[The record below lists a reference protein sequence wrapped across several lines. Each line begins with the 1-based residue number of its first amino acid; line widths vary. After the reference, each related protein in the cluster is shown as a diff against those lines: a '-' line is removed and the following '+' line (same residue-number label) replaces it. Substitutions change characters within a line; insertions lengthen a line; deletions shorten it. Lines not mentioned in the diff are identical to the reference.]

1 MIRKG
6 EKAMRTHTST
16 GRRTSRRTNSTASK
30 IVSAGLATATCV
42 GLVGVIGIRTAQDSA
57 AADSGSASEATAPI
71 AAAPTT
77 TDGYTQAD
85 LDAYAAQLDAEAQ
98 RLADYRA
105 QLIDAASTLQQSA
118 GGSSTLS
125 VKNPAAVPS
134 QAQASSAASAKPRV
148 TKPAAQAAPKPQQAP
163 KPQPQSNTKSS

>member
-1 MIRKG
+1 
-6 EKAMRTHTST
+6 MRTQTNA

-57 AADSGSASEATAPI
+57 AADSTSGGEAAAPV

-77 TDGYTQAD
+77 TDGFTQAE
-85 LDAYAAQLDAEAQ
+85 LDAYSAQLDAEAQ

-105 QLIDAASTLQQSA
+105 QLIDAAMSLQASA
-118 GGSSTLS
+118 GGPSKLAVT
-125 VKNPAAVPS
+125 NPAAVPGKEK
-134 QAQASSAASAKPRV
+134 SSAAASTKSKAKV
-148 TKPAAQAAPKPQQAP
+148 SKPAAQAAPKAQQAP
-163 KPQPQSNTKSS
+163 QPKPQSNTKSS

>member
-1 MIRKG
+1 
-6 EKAMRTHTST
+6 MRTHNST

-57 AADSGSASEATAPI
+57 AADSGSTSEAAAPI

-105 QLIDAASTLQQSA
+105 QLIDAAMTLQASA
-118 GGSSTLS
+118 GGPSRLS
-125 VKNPAAVPS
+125 VTNPAAVPGK
-134 QAQASSAASAKPRV
+134 AAGLTAASAKPRV

>member
-1 MIRKG
+1 
-6 EKAMRTHTST
+6 MRTNTST

-57 AADSGSASEATAPI
+57 AADSGSASEAA
-71 AAAPTT
+71 AAVVAAPTT

-134 QAQASSAASAKPRV
+134 QAQASSATSAKPRV

>member
-1 MIRKG
+1 
-6 EKAMRTHTST
+6 MRTHNST

-57 AADSGSASEATAPI
+57 AADSGSTSEAAAPI

-105 QLIDAASTLQQSA
+105 QLIDAAMTLQASA
-118 GGSSTLS
+118 GGPSRLS
-125 VKNPAAVPS
+125 VTNPAPVPGKS
-134 QAQASSAASAKPRV
+134 QSSSAASSKSKAKAKV
-148 TKPAAQAAPKPQQAP
+148 TKPVTQAAPKAQQAP
-163 KPQPQSNTKSS
+163 QPQPQSNTKSS

>member
-1 MIRKG
+1 
-6 EKAMRTHTST
+6 MRTNTST

-57 AADSGSASEATAPI
+57 AADSGSASEAAAAI

-98 RLADYRA
+98 RLADYRD
-105 QLIDAASTLQQSA
+105 QLINAAATLQQSA
-118 GGSSTLS
+118 GGSSGLS
-125 VKNPAAVPS
+125 VTDPAAVPT
-134 QAQASSAASAKPRV
+134 QASSAASAKPRV
-148 TKPAAQAAPKPQQAP
+148 TKPAAKAAP

>member
-1 MIRKG
+1 
-6 EKAMRTHTST
+6 MRTNTST

-57 AADSGSASEATAPI
+57 AADSGSASEAA
-71 AAAPTT
+71 AAVVAAPTT

-105 QLIDAASTLQQSA
+105 QLIDAAMTLQASA
-118 GGSSTLS
+118 GGPSRLS
-125 VKNPAAVPS
+125 VTDPAAVLRTHRRL
-134 QAQASSAASAKPRV
+134 AASALSRGSV
-148 TKPAAQAAPKPQQAP
+148 LSRSSAMISAAALRAC
-163 KPQPQSNTKSS
+163 T

>member
-1 MIRKG
+1 
-6 EKAMRTHTST
+6 MRTNTST

-57 AADSGSASEATAPI
+57 AADSASASEAAAPI

-105 QLIDAASTLQQSA
+105 QLIDAATALQQSA
-118 GGSSTLS
+118 GGASSFAVTD
-125 VKNPAAVPS
+125 PAAVPS

-148 TKPAAQAAPKPQQAP
+148 TKPAAQAAPKPQPA
-163 KPQPQSNTKSS
+163 PQPQSNTKSS